1 MPHTLLLVAIFV
13 LVIVLSQRVVSAN
26 AKSPATEST
35 SADPVNAFGCDLY
48 NRLAGDHPNENLFFS
63 PFSMASALA
72 MTAEGARGQTADEM
86 KEALHAPQADLSKLH
101 ASLSATAEQLGEK
114 PAPKDV
120 RDRIASLRSQLD
132 AANKKLESERH
143 YDASAVELQRKAQ
156 QLAADLNKELAKV
169 DQYEFR
175 AANALWGEKTF
186 DIQQSFIDTVAK
198 YYKTGGVFPV
208 DFRND
213 PEGARVRIN
222 DWVSDQTRQRIKNLI
237 APNQI
242 QPDTRLVLTNA
253 VYFKGEWS
261 DPFESDQT
269 SDEDF
274 TTLEGAKVR
283 APLMHKNGPKG
294 AKYAAFNADGSLFA
308 TPDMIE
314 LRGRNAEEDAKH
326 YPADDG
332 FLMAELP
339 YKGGDL
345 SMVLILPQSPGAM
358 KNLESK
364 LTSENLS
371 AWTKQLKA
379 RTVDVYLPKFKLE
392 TSYQMS
398 DPLQSLGIKRAF
410 VNPAEPKGAEFD
422 GISPSSDPTKRL
434 YISAVVHKAFVDVN
448 EKGTEAAAAT
458 AVMMRAGSAAPVK
471 VPFVPVFRADK
482 PFMLLIRDHRTG
494 MVLFMGRFVKP
505 QS

>member
-1 MPHTLLLVAIFV
+1 MPHPLLIVAVLV
-13 LVIVLSQRVVSAN
+13 LVILVSQSVVSAN
-26 AKSPATEST
+26 TQAPATQEAA
-35 SADPVNAFGCDLY
+35 ADPVNAFGCDLY
-48 NRLAGDHPNENLFFS
+48 SRLAGDHPNENLFFS

-72 MTAEGARGQTADEM
+72 MTAEGARGQTAEEM
-86 KEALHAPQADLSKLH
+86 TRALHAPQADLSKLH

-120 RDRIASLRSQLD
+120 RDRIASLRLQLD
-132 AANKKLESERH
+132 AANKKLESERR
-143 YDASAVELQRKAQ
+143 YDASAVELQRKTQ
-156 QLAADLNKELAKV
+156 QLAADLNQELAKV

-198 YYKTGGVFPV
+198 FYKTGGVFPV

-222 DWVSDQTRQRIKNLI
+222 DWVSEQTRQRIKNLI
-237 APNQI
+237 APKQI

-261 DPFESDQT
+261 DPFEADQT
-269 SDEDF
+269 SEEDF
-274 TTLEGAKVR
+274 TTLDGAKVR

-314 LRGRNAEEDAKH
+314 RGAQDEAKL
-326 YPADDG
+326 YPARDG

-371 AWTKQLKA
+371 AWTKQLKT
-379 RTVDVYLPKFKLE
+379 RKVDVYLPKFKLE
-392 TSYQMS
+392 TSYEMS

-410 VNPAEPKGAEFD
+410 VNPAEPNGAEFD

-458 AVMMRAGSAAPVK
+458 AVIALAGAAAPVK

-482 PFMLLIRDHRTG
+482 PFVLLIRDHRGG

-505 QS
+505 G